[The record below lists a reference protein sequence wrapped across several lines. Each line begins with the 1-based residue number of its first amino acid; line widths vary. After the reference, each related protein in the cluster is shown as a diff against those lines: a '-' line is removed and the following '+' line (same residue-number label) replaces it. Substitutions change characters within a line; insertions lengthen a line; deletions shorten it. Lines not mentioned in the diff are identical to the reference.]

1 MGCHGGS
8 RPHRLTLEFP
18 EVFVFDDSDNEDDAA
33 AELARQVTSRDI
45 EAPFV
50 LTSVHGER
58 LASQLRGPRPPQ
70 RHEAA
75 SNQQT
80 ADDLGSSAKRSGA
93 DAIVAVGGGRCLDIA
108 KLAAARAGLPL
119 VVAPTQ
125 LSHDGICS
133 PVAVVPDIEGR
144 TESLGALAPIFVFVS
159 QPTIVTAPAAS
170 VAAGLGDL
178 LANPLAL
185 RDWALAAEH
194 GLEQVD
200 QRAWDLSVESFELIQ
215 SDLDADP
222 GTSANDPA
230 FFRRLADAL
239 VLSGMAMIRSGTSR
253 PASGGEHEVSHALDE
268 LRGGPAM
275 HGAQVAFGCIF
286 SVALY
291 GEDPAA
297 FRGRLRRLHLP
308 DRPSELGLDEDA
320 MVKALLHAPLT
331 RPGRFTVLEDA
342 DLDEAS
348 ARALVRTIWD
358 DAEL

>member
-1 MGCHGGS
+1 M
-8 RPHRLTLEFP
+8 EFP
-18 EVFVFDDSDNEDDAA
+18 EVVVFDGSDSEDDAA
-33 AELARQVTSRDI
+33 AELARQVAAREI

-58 LASQLRGPRPPQ
+58 LASGLEGPRSPQ

-80 ADDLGSSAKRSGA
+80 ADELGSRAKRSGA
-93 DAIVAVGGGRCLDIA
+93 DALVAVGGGRCLDIG

-119 VVAPTQ
+119 VCAPTQ

-133 PVAVVPDIEGR
+133 PVAVVPDLDGR
-144 TESLGALAPIFVFVS
+144 SESLGAVAPVLVFVS
-159 QPTIVTAPAAS
+159 QPTLVTAPASS

-185 RDWALAAEH
+185 RDWALAAQH
-194 GLEQVD
+194 GLEDVD
-200 QRAWDLSVESFELIQ
+200 QRAWDLSVESFELIEP
-215 SDLDADP
+215 DLDADP
-222 GTSANDPA
+222 GSSANDPA

-239 VLSGMAMIRSGTSR
+239 VLSGMAMICSGTSR
-253 PASGGEHEVSHALDE
+253 PASGGEHEISHALDE
-268 LRGGPAM
+268 LHEGPAM

-291 GEDPAA
+291 DEDPAA
-297 FRGRLRRLHLP
+297 FRSRLRRLHLP
-308 DRPSELGLDEDA
+308 EKPEDLGLSEDE
-320 MVKALLHAPLT
+320 VVRTLLHAPLT

-342 DLDEAS
+342 DLDESS
-348 ARALVRTIWD
+348 ARALVRRIWSD
-358 DAEL
+358 SDG